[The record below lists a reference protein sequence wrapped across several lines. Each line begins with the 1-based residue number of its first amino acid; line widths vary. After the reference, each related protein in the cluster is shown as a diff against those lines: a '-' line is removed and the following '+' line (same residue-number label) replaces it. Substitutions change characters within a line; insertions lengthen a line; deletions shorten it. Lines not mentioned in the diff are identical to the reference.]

1 VKRTIIKLALVGL
14 MVWVSMTT
22 LSWANQA
29 ETESDFTELSIEDL
43 MNLEVT
49 TVSKKAQKL
58 SDTAAAVF
66 VITQSDIQRSGA
78 TSIPEAL
85 RMAPGVEVARIDA
98 SKWAV
103 TVRGFN
109 GRFANKLLVLMDGRT
124 LYTPTFSGVFWHMQ
138 DTLLEDIDRIEVI
151 RGPGASLWGANAV
164 NGVINIITKKA
175 GDSQGTYLSAGGGT
189 EERVFAA
196 ARYGGHL
203 DKDLSYRMYAK
214 YFDRDNAVDAAG
226 DETADHWDGLRGGFR
241 MDWEATGHDTMTL
254 QGDIFDGEDGET
266 LTTASLDPPYSI
278 TSDKENGSFGGN
290 LLGRWMHR
298 FSNTSETVLQLYYDG
313 LERTSEILDVYQNTF
328 DIDFQHRFQLGTR
341 NQMMWG
347 FGYRFVRDDFN
358 NSFSTSII
366 PDSRDLNLVS
376 AFVQDEIKLIPDRLD
391 LILGSKFEHNDFTG
405 FEAQPSGRLVWK
417 PAEKQ
422 TLWGA
427 ISRAVRTPSR
437 GEHDTYVNT
446 RVIPPDALFPGS
458 PAQPV
463 TLVGNRDFDSETL
476 IAYELGY
483 RIQPTRR
490 LSLDVATFYNVYD
503 NLRTVE
509 PTSMF
514 SATAGN
520 EMEGD
525 TYGIELAADFQPLDW
540 WRLQLSYSFL
550 EMNLSL
556 KDTSMDTISVGAEGE
571 SPQNKVS
578 VRSMMDLPHN
588 LELDIWF
595 RYVDNLPTQQVDD
608 YTTLDVRFAWKPL
621 KWLELAVVGQSLLDD
636 HHPEFK
642 PELIDTSPTEVER
655 SVYGKITCRF

>member
-1 VKRTIIKLALVGL
+1 
-14 MVWVSMTT
+14 MTN
-22 LSWANQA
+22 LSWATYAAA
-29 ETESDFTELSIEDL
+29 EVDFTELSIEDL

-49 TVSKKAQKL
+49 TVSKKAQKR

-78 TSIPEAL
+78 ASIPEAL
-85 RMAPGVEVARIDA
+85 RMVPGVEVARIDA
-98 SKWAV
+98 SKWAI

-109 GRFANKLLVLMDGRT
+109 GRFANKLLVLMDGRA
-124 LYTPTFSGVFWHMQ
+124 LYTPAFSGVFWHMQ

-175 GDSQGTYLSAGGGT
+175 GDSQGTYLSTGGGT
-189 EERVFAA
+189 EERFFAG
-196 ARYGGHL
+196 ARYGGRL
-203 DKDLSYRMYAK
+203 DENLFYRMYAK
-214 YFDRDNAVDAAG
+214 YFDRDNAVDADG
-226 DETADHWDGLRGGFR
+226 DKTADHWDGLRGGFR

-254 QGDIFDGEDGET
+254 QGDIFDGQDGET
-266 LTTASLDPPYSI
+266 ITTSSLNPPYSI
-278 TSDKENGSFGGN
+278 TSDEENGYFGGN

-298 FSNTSETVLQLYYDG
+298 FSSTSETVLQLYYDR

-366 PDSRDLNLVS
+366 PDSRDLDLVS
-376 AFVQDEIKLIPDRLD
+376 AFVQDEIQLIPDRLG

-405 FEAQPSGRLVWK
+405 FEVQPSGRLVWK
-417 PAEKQ
+417 PVEKQ

-437 GEHDTYVNT
+437 GEHGTFINS
-446 RVIPPDALFPGS
+446 RVIPPDGLYPGS

-463 TLVGNRDFDSETL
+463 TLVGNGDFDSETL

-483 RIQPTRR
+483 RIQPTSR

-503 NLRTVE
+503 NLRTIE
-509 PTSMF
+509 PTGLF

-525 TYGIELAADFQPLDW
+525 TYGVELAADFQPLNW

-556 KDTSMDTISVGAEGE
+556 KDASLDTTSESAEGE

-578 VRSMMDLPHN
+578 IRSMMDLPHN

-595 RYVDNLPTQQVDD
+595 RYVDNLPTQRLDD

-621 KWLELAVVGQSLLDD
+621 KWLELAVVGQNLLAD

-642 PELIDTSPTEVER
+642 PELIDTSPTEVQR
-655 SVYGKITCRF
+655 SVYGSVTCRF

>member
-1 VKRTIIKLALVGL
+1 
-14 MVWVSMTT
+14 MTN
-22 LSWANQA
+22 LSWATYAAA
-29 ETESDFTELSIEDL
+29 EVDFTELSIEDL

-49 TVSKKAQKL
+49 TVSKKAQKR

-78 TSIPEAL
+78 ASIPEAL
-85 RMAPGVEVARIDA
+85 RMVPGVEVARIDA
-98 SKWAV
+98 SKWAI

-109 GRFANKLLVLMDGRT
+109 GRFANKLLVLMDGRA
-124 LYTPTFSGVFWHMQ
+124 LYTPAFSGVFWHMQ

-175 GDSQGTYLSAGGGT
+175 DDSQGTYLTTGGGT
-189 EERVFAA
+189 EERFFAGV
-196 ARYGGHL
+196 RYGGRL
-203 DKDLSYRMYAK
+203 DDNLFYRMYAK
-214 YFDRDNAVDAAG
+214 YFDRDNAVDADG
-226 DETADHWDGLRGGFR
+226 DKTADHWDGLRGGFR

-254 QGDIFDGEDGET
+254 QGDIFDGQDGET
-266 LTTASLDPPYSI
+266 ITTSSLNPPYSI
-278 TSDKENGSFGGN
+278 TSDEENGYFGGN

-298 FSNTSETVLQLYYDG
+298 FSSTSETVLQLYYDR

-366 PDSRDLNLVS
+366 PDSRDLDLVS
-376 AFVQDEIKLIPDRLD
+376 AFVQDEIQLIPDRLG

-405 FEAQPSGRLVWK
+405 FEVQPSGRLVWK
-417 PAEKQ
+417 PVEKQ

-437 GEHDTYVNT
+437 GEHGTFINS
-446 RVIPPDALFPGS
+446 RVIPPDGLYPGS

-463 TLVGNRDFDSETL
+463 TLVGNGDFDSETL

-483 RIQPTRR
+483 RIQPTSR

-503 NLRTVE
+503 NLRTIE
-509 PTSMF
+509 PTGLF

-525 TYGIELAADFQPLDW
+525 TYGVELAADFQPLNW

-556 KDTSMDTISVGAEGE
+556 KDASLDTTSESAEGE

-578 VRSMMDLPHN
+578 IRSMMDLPHN

-595 RYVDNLPTQQVDD
+595 RYVDNLPTQRLDD

-621 KWLELAVVGQSLLDD
+621 KWLELAVVGQNLLAD

-642 PELIDTSPTEVER
+642 PELIDTSPTEVQK
-655 SVYGKITCRF
+655 SVYGSVTCRF

>member
-1 VKRTIIKLALVGL
+1 
-14 MVWVSMTT
+14 MTN
-22 LSWANQA
+22 LSWATYAAA
-29 ETESDFTELSIEDL
+29 EVDFTELSIEDL

-49 TVSKKAQKL
+49 TVSKKAQKR

-78 TSIPEAL
+78 ASIPEAL
-85 RMAPGVEVARIDA
+85 RMVPGVEVARIDA
-98 SKWAV
+98 SKWAI

-109 GRFANKLLVLMDGRT
+109 GRFANKLLVLMDGRA
-124 LYTPTFSGVFWHMQ
+124 LYTPAFSGVFWHMQ

-175 GDSQGTYLSAGGGT
+175 DDSQGTYLTTGGGT
-189 EERVFAA
+189 EERFFAGV
-196 ARYGGHL
+196 RYGGRL
-203 DKDLSYRMYAK
+203 DDNLFYRMYAK
-214 YFDRDNAVDAAG
+214 YFDRDNAVDADG
-226 DETADHWDGLRGGFR
+226 DKTADHWDGLRGGFR

-254 QGDIFDGEDGET
+254 QGDIFDGQDGET
-266 LTTASLDPPYSI
+266 ITTASLNPPYSI
-278 TSDKENGSFGGN
+278 TSDEENGYFGGN

-298 FSNTSETVLQLYYDG
+298 FSSTSETVLQLYYDR

-366 PDSRDLNLVS
+366 PDSRDLDLVS
-376 AFVQDEIKLIPDRLD
+376 AFVQDEIQLIPDRLG

-405 FEAQPSGRLVWK
+405 FEVQPSGRLVWK
-417 PAEKQ
+417 PVEKQ

-437 GEHDTYVNT
+437 GEHGTFINS
-446 RVIPPDALFPGS
+446 RVIPPDGLYPGS

-463 TLVGNRDFDSETL
+463 TLVGNGDFDSETL

-483 RIQPTRR
+483 RIQPTSR

-503 NLRTVE
+503 NLRTIE
-509 PTSMF
+509 PTGLF

-525 TYGIELAADFQPLDW
+525 TYGVELAADFQPLNW

-556 KDTSMDTISVGAEGE
+556 KDASLDTTSESAEGE

-578 VRSMMDLPHN
+578 IRSMMDLPHN

-595 RYVDNLPTQQVDD
+595 RYVDNLPTQRLDD

-621 KWLELAVVGQSLLDD
+621 KWLELAVVGQNLLAD

-642 PELIDTSPTEVER
+642 PELIDTSPTEVQK
-655 SVYGKITCRF
+655 SVYGSVTCRF

>member
-1 VKRTIIKLALVGL
+1 MKRTIIKLALVGL

-22 LSWANQA
+22 LSWANQG

-175 GDSQGTYLSAGGGT
+175 GDSQGSYLSAGGGT

-196 ARYGGHL
+196 GRYGGHL
-203 DKDLSYRMYAK
+203 DNNLSYRMYAK

-226 DETADHWDGLRGGFR
+226 DDTADHWDGLCGGFR
-241 MDWEATGHDTMTL
+241 MDWEATAHDTMTL

-278 TSDKENGSFGGN
+278 TSDEENGYFGGN

-341 NQMMWG
+341 HRAG
-347 FGYRFVRDDFN
+347 RG
-358 NSFSTSII
+358 FSTPGLVAASTQLLISGNGPEPQRREPGYHFGRCGRGI
-366 PDSRDLNLVS
+366 SAKQGFRSVDDGSFAQPRTRYLVS
-376 AFVQDEIKLIPDRLD
+376 VCR
-391 LILGSKFEHNDFTG
+391 
-405 FEAQPSGRLVWK
+405 QPADPAGGRLHHPGCAVSLEALKMVGIGRRRAK
-417 PAEKQ
+417 PA
-422 TLWGA
+422 
-427 ISRAVRTPSR
+427 
-437 GEHDTYVNT
+437 
-446 RVIPPDALFPGS
+446 
-458 PAQPV
+458 
-463 TLVGNRDFDSETL
+463 
-476 IAYELGY
+476 
-483 RIQPTRR
+483 
-490 LSLDVATFYNVYD
+490 
-503 NLRTVE
+503 
-509 PTSMF
+509 
-514 SATAGN
+514 
-520 EMEGD
+520 
-525 TYGIELAADFQPLDW
+525 
-540 WRLQLSYSFL
+540 
-550 EMNLSL
+550 
-556 KDTSMDTISVGAEGE
+556 
-571 SPQNKVS
+571 
-578 VRSMMDLPHN
+578 
-588 LELDIWF
+588 
-595 RYVDNLPTQQVDD
+595 
-608 YTTLDVRFAWKPL
+608 
-621 KWLELAVVGQSLLDD
+621 
-636 HHPEFK
+636 
-642 PELIDTSPTEVER
+642 
-655 SVYGKITCRF
+655 

>member
-1 VKRTIIKLALVGL
+1 
-14 MVWVSMTT
+14 MTN
-22 LSWANQA
+22 LSWATYAAA
-29 ETESDFTELSIEDL
+29 EVDFTELSIEDL

-49 TVSKKAQKL
+49 TVSKKAQKR

-78 TSIPEAL
+78 ASIPEAL
-85 RMAPGVEVARIDA
+85 RMVPGVEVARIDA
-98 SKWAV
+98 SKWAI

-109 GRFANKLLVLMDGRT
+109 GRFANKLLVLMDGRA
-124 LYTPTFSGVFWHMQ
+124 LYTPAFSGVFWLMQ

-175 GDSQGTYLSAGGGT
+175 DDSQGTYLTTGGGT
-189 EERVFAA
+189 EERFFAGV
-196 ARYGGHL
+196 RYGGRL
-203 DKDLSYRMYAK
+203 DDNLFYRMYAK
-214 YFDRDNAVDAAG
+214 YFDRDNAVDADG
-226 DETADHWDGLRGGFR
+226 DKTADHWDGLRGGFR

-254 QGDIFDGEDGET
+254 QGDIFDGQDGET
-266 LTTASLDPPYSI
+266 ITTSSLNPPYSI
-278 TSDKENGSFGGN
+278 TSDEENGYFGGN

-298 FSNTSETVLQLYYDG
+298 FSSTSETVLQLYYDR

-366 PDSRDLNLVS
+366 PDSRDLDLVS
-376 AFVQDEIKLIPDRLD
+376 AFVQDEIQLIPDRLG

-405 FEAQPSGRLVWK
+405 FEVQPSGRLVWK
-417 PAEKQ
+417 PVEKQ

-437 GEHDTYVNT
+437 GEHGTFINS
-446 RVIPPDALFPGS
+446 RVIPPDGLYPGS

-463 TLVGNRDFDSETL
+463 TLVGNGDFDSETL

-483 RIQPTRR
+483 RIQPTSR

-503 NLRTVE
+503 NLRTIE
-509 PTSMF
+509 PTGLF

-525 TYGIELAADFQPLDW
+525 TYGVELAADFQPLNW

-556 KDTSMDTISVGAEGE
+556 KDASLDTTSESAEGE

-578 VRSMMDLPHN
+578 IRSMMDLPHN

-595 RYVDNLPTQQVDD
+595 RYVDNLPTQRLDD

-621 KWLELAVVGQSLLDD
+621 KWLELAVVGQNLLAD

-642 PELIDTSPTEVER
+642 PELIDTSPTEVQK
-655 SVYGKITCRF
+655 SVYGSVTCRF